1 MTQDEAYEKIDKI
14 HKILTGNGEVGLC
27 EQTRNNT
34 SEIKYLKTKIKQM
47 PLSWRSWLTFALTIL
62 TFLVLLYVTYKKVV

>member
-14 HKILTGNGEVGLC
+14 HRILIGNGEIGLC

-34 SEIKYLKTKIKQM
+34 NEIQYLKSKIKGM
-47 PLSWRSWLTFALTIL
+47 PLSWRSWLTFAVTIL
-62 TFLVLLYVTYKKVV
+62 TFFVLLYVTYKGV